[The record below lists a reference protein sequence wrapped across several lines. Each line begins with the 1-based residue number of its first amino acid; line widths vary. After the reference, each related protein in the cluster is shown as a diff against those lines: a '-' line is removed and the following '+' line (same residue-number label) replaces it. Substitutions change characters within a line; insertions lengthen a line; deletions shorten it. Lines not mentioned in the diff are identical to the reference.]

1 MTTDRFIAAFYMI
14 DAQRMQAL
22 NQLYKEIYPNNNKR
36 EKKSNSVSDRINRKA
51 LEVAKPF
58 LTSALILERPA
69 CDFNQFTDIKE
80 LMFFHYNFYHIFIQ
94 LRRFYWNLKNAS
106 ILHKLKYML

>member
-36 EKKSNSVSDRINRKA
+36 RKK
-51 LEVAKPF
+51 E
-58 LTSALILERPA
+58 
-69 CDFNQFTDIKE
+69 
-80 LMFFHYNFYHIFIQ
+80 
-94 LRRFYWNLKNAS
+94 
-106 ILHKLKYML
+106 

>member
-69 CDFNQFTDIKE
+69 CDLNQFTDIKVYVVIDE
-80 LMFFHYNFYHIFIQ
+80 TSQNHVDPCLLLN
-94 LRRFYWNLKNAS
+94 
-106 ILHKLKYML
+106 